1 MVPTRHKPQ
10 ERVMADNAKKTTA
23 TVIPT
28 MRYNDAAAAI
38 EWLCNAFGFE
48 KHLVVP
54 GQGGTVVHAQL
65 VFGNGMVMLG
75 SSRENEF
82 DDLQKPP
89 SAFGG
94 AVSQSPYIVVEDADK
109 HYARA
114 VAAGAEIVMEIKDE
128 DYGGRDYSC
137 RDPEGHIW
145 NFGSYD
151 PWAAA

>member
-1 MVPTRHKPQ
+1 
-10 ERVMADNAKKTTA
+10 MAENAKHTTA

-38 EWLCNAFGFE
+38 NWLCNAFGFE
-48 KHLVVP
+48 KHLIVP
-54 GQGGTVVHAQL
+54 GEDGTVVHAQL

-75 SSRENEF
+75 SARESEF
-82 DDLQKPP
+82 DNLQKPP
-89 SAFGG
+89 SAFSG

-128 DYGGRDYSC
+128 DHGGRDYSC

>member
-1 MVPTRHKPQ
+1 
-10 ERVMADNAKKTTA
+10 
-23 TVIPT
+23 
-28 MRYNDAAAAI
+28 
-38 EWLCNAFGFE
+38 
-48 KHLVVP
+48 
-54 GQGGTVVHAQL
+54 
-65 VFGNGMVMLG
+65 MVMLG
-75 SSRENEF
+75 SARESEF
-82 DDLQKPP
+82 DNLQKPP
-89 SAFGG
+89 SVFGG

-128 DYGGRDYSC
+128 DYGGRGYSC

>member
-1 MVPTRHKPQ
+1 
-10 ERVMADNAKKTTA
+10 MADNAKTTTA

-28 MRYNDAAAAI
+28 MRYNDATAAI
-38 EWLCNAFGFE
+38 EWLCEAFGFE

-54 GQGGTVVHAQL
+54 GEDGTIVHAQL

-75 SSRENEF
+75 SARESEF
-82 DDLQKPP
+82 DNLQKPP
-89 SAFGG
+89 SALGS
-94 AVSQSPYIVVEDADK
+94 AVSQSPYIIVEDADK

-114 VAAGAEIVMEIKDE
+114 VAAGAEIVMEIRDE
-128 DYGGRDYSC
+128 DYGGREYSC
-137 RDPEGHIW
+137 RDPEGHVW